1 MIHQKVR
8 GARRV
13 NNKQQATVKKYIIE
27 RVPQSLN
34 SHNQGGLFVVS
45 VACPRKNNQAV
56 LIDGSVTYIFAP
68 MSYRPIP
75 VGANL
80 VFARHGR
87 TAIPVGANLVFARH
101 GRTAIPVGANLVFAR
116 LRVCIDGCG
125 ICVRPPWSHGDTQ
138 CGRTLCS
145 PACGYVLMGAASVF
159 ARHGRMAIPNVG
171 EHEVRPYP
179 L

>member
-87 TAIPVGANLVFARH
+87 TAIPVGANLVFAR
-101 GRTAIPVGANLVFAR
+101 